1 MTITLPNYILENKE
15 LYQIISDDKI
25 LVSKSTIY
33 KKDKLFLRNS
43 VHIAI
48 LLINGGKTLHLKNS
62 DISIDT
68 TDILYL
74 SQGNYF
80 MSEIIGNE
88 NGYESILVFFDDE
101 YVFNFIK
108 RYNITV
114 DTDEQEDVLP
124 LKRDEFINTC
134 IGTINKYFEKNI
146 ENSIDLVKLKLDE
159 IFLYSLSKDKEKFA
173 AFLNKIIQT
182 KSSRIKYILEENLD
196 IINSVDDM
204 CKLTRLN
211 SKALRKEMNRLYNKN
226 PKEWLDERRLHR
238 AVTLLKNTQKS
249 ISQIATSCGY
259 SSVSW
264 FIIQFKKYYK
274 MTPLLYREQK
284 VRE

>member
-1 MTITLPNYILENKE
+1 MNITLPNYIFENKD
-15 LYQIISDDKI
+15 LYQIISDNSI
-25 LVSKSTIY
+25 TVSKSRMY
-33 KKDKLFLRNS
+33 KKDRLFLRNS
-43 VHIAI
+43 MHIAI
-48 LLINGGKTLHLKNS
+48 LLINGGKTLHLKDE

-68 TDILYL
+68 RDVLFL

-80 MSEIIGNE
+80 MSEVIGNKDSF
-88 NGYESILVFFDDE
+88 ESILIFFDDD
-101 YVFNFIK
+101 YVFNFIQK
-108 RYNITV
+108 YNIFL
-114 DTDEQEDVLP
+114 EGEEIEILS
-124 LKRDEFINTC
+124 LKRDDFLNNC
-134 IGTINKYFEKNI
+134 ILTINQYFETNM
-146 ENSIDLVKLKLDE
+146 ENSLDLVKLKLDE
-159 IFLYSLSKDKEKFA
+159 LFIYSLINDKEKFS
-173 AFLNKIIQT
+173 AFLNKIVHT

-196 IINSVDDM
+196 ILTSVEEM

-226 PKEWLDERRLHR
+226 PKEWLDERRLLR

-274 MTPLLYREQK
+274 TTPLLFREQNL
-284 VRE
+284 